1 MADLNEKSFFKKNW
15 KLMIGALFFV
25 LFLLLIVLLKTVDV
39 ELDGATGKP
48 IGLSGLNFAARDAI
62 GEHYALYD
70 LTEYLGYF
78 AILVAAGFAIWAF
91 VRFCFARFD
100 LRKMGFD
107 FLVLAA
113 LYLAV
118 LLFYV
123 FFELV
128 VINYR
133 PVLLDGAAEASFPS
147 SHTMLSITVFVS
159 AATVLYRRFTPRVS
173 QIVFSLPFWV
183 VAVFVAVLRLFSG
196 VHWLTDIVGGVL
208 LSLSLV
214 FLFSFFS
221 DFVPVEHDE
230 KKEAEETDP
239 APAE

>member
-1 MADLNEKSFFKKNW
+1 MADEKCFFKKNW
-15 KLMIGALFFV
+15 KLLIGALFFS

-39 ELDGATGKP
+39 EIDGATGKE

-78 AILVAAGFAIWAF
+78 AILIAAGFAIWAC
-91 VRFCFARFD
+91 VRFFFARFD

-113 LYLAV
+113 LYVAV

-133 PVLLDGAAEASFPS
+133 PVLLDGKAEASFPS

-173 QIVFSLPFWV
+173 PIVFSLPFWV
-183 VAVFVAVLRLFSG
+183 VAAFVAVARLFSG
-196 VHWLTDIVGGVL
+196 VHWLTDILGGVL
-208 LSLSLV
+208 LSLALV
-214 FLFSFFS
+214 FFFSFFS
-221 DFVPVEHDE
+221 DRIPVAHDE
-230 KKEAEETDP
+230 NNEETAP
-239 APAE
+239 EPAE

>member
-1 MADLNEKSFFKKNW
+1 MSDLKEKSFFKKNW
-15 KLMIGALFFV
+15 KLLVGAAF
-25 LFLLLIVLLKTVDV
+25 LFLFLVLIVLLKTVDMGT
-39 ELDGATGKP
+39 DGATGKE
-48 IGLSGLNFAARDAI
+48 IGLSSVNFAARDAI

-70 LTEYLGYF
+70 LTQYLGYF
-78 AILVAAGFAIWAF
+78 AILIAAGFAVWAF
-91 VRFCFARFD
+91 VRFCFARFS

-113 LYLAV
+113 LYVAV

-159 AATVLYRRFTPRVS
+159 AAKILYRRFNPRVS
-173 QIVFSLPFWV
+173 PILFSLPFW
-183 VAVFVAVLRLFSG
+183 ALAAFVAVARLFSG
-196 VHWLTDIVGGVL
+196 VHWLTDILGGVL
-208 LSLSLV
+208 LSLALI

-221 DFVPVEHDE
+221 DRVPIETDE
-230 KKEAEETDP
+230 KKEPELSADAE
-239 APAE
+239 